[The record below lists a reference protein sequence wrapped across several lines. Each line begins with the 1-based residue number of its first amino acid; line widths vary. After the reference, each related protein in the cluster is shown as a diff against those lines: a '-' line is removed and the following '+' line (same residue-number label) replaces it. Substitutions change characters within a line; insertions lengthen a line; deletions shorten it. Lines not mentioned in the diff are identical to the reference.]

1 MRSDTKGKAMDI
13 STNEEQWIEATQH
26 QAFTDIVTPIVDSL
40 TRSMYDQLVKVVGF
54 EALNSNDE
62 NDSDTIN
69 TLNAL
74 VAEVLFESMTHS
86 QFNELVDSH
95 KTDK

>member
-1 MRSDTKGKAMDI
+1 MDI
-13 STNEEQWIEATQH
+13 ISNQEQWIEATNH

-40 TRSMYDQLVKVVGF
+40 TRSMYEQLAKVVGF
-54 EALNSNDE
+54 DNLNASNEDE
-62 NDSDTIN
+62 TNTIN

-74 VAEVLFESMTHS
+74 VAEVLFESMTFA

>member
-1 MRSDTKGKAMDI
+1 MDI
-13 STNEEQWIEATQH
+13 NTNQEQWIEATQH
-26 QAFTDIVTPIVDSL
+26 QAFADIVTPIVDSL
-40 TRSMYDQLVKVVGF
+40 TRSMYEQLAKVVGF
-54 EALNSNDE
+54 DNFSANDE
-62 NDSDTIN
+62 NDTDTIN

>member
-1 MRSDTKGKAMDI
+1 MDI

-26 QAFTDIVTPIVDSL
+26 QAFTDIVAPIVDSL

-74 VAEVLFESMTHS
+74 VAEVLFESMTHA

-95 KTDK
+95 NTDK

>member
-1 MRSDTKGKAMDI
+1 MDI
-13 STNEEQWIEATQH
+13 TSNQEQWIEATNH

-40 TRSMYDQLVKVVGF
+40 TRSMYEQLAKVVGF
-54 EALNSNDE
+54 DNLNASNEDE
-62 NDSDTIN
+62 TNTIN

-74 VAEVLFESMTHS
+74 VAEVLFESMTLK